1 MLRST
6 GKARGSVSL
15 LAALATWPVAAA
27 EDAGFVTAIADA
39 SAFSQAATSLD
50 ADEARL
56 FASGRAEF
64 HERWVAP
71 LSIGG
76 TWGRGPTFNAEA
88 CSDCHAG
95 NGAGRPPAHGDTP
108 PHSML
113 VRLSIPGASVEGGP
127 LPHPHYGDQLQDQ
140 GELGKVPAEGEFHID
155 WREHE
160 ETFDDGEVVRMRTP
174 ILRLGRLQFGSLE
187 RETLRSARIA
197 PPVFGLGLLEAVDDE
212 TLEALAAAQPAMGL
226 RGRINR
232 VWDIESR
239 THRSGRF
246 GWKAGQPTLRQQ
258 NAGAFHR
265 DIGVTTRMFPE
276 ENCPPVQRACR
287 LRPGT
292 EKPEQDEASLEALNF
307 YLRALAAPAARHRH
321 NSQAAAGQKIFTRL
335 ACDGCHVPQ
344 LRTGHSA
351 IWSALADQAVPAYTD
366 LMLHDMGEDLADG
379 RPEFAAGPRDW
390 RTAPLWGLG
399 LRKIVNGNFAML
411 HDGRART
418 YAEAILWHGGEAL
431 SARQAFMRLDR
442 EQRAALSAFLDAL

>member
-1 MLRST
+1 MTRDSLP
-6 GKARGSVSL
+6 L
-15 LAALATWPVAAA
+15 LAALAAWPLAAA
-27 EDAGFVTAIADA
+27 EDAGFVTTIADSA
-39 SAFSQAATSLD
+39 AFSQAAGSLN
-50 ADEARL
+50 ATEARQ

-95 NGAGRPPAHGDTP
+95 NGAGRPPAPGDTP

-113 VRLSIPGASVEGGP
+113 VRLSIPGLSVDGGP

-140 GELGKVPAEGEFHID
+140 GELGEVPEEGEFHVD

-160 ETFDDGEVVRMRTP
+160 ETLADGDVVQMRAP
-174 ILRLGRLQFGSLE
+174 ILRFSQLQFGPLGN
-187 RETLRSARIA
+187 ETLTSARIA

-212 TLEALAAAQPAMGL
+212 TLETLAAAQPAMGL

-239 THRSGRF
+239 TLRSGRF
-246 GWKAGQPTLRQQ
+246 GLKAGQPTLRQQ

-276 ENCPPVQRACR
+276 KNCPTVQRACR
-287 LRPGT
+287 LRPDT
-292 EKPEQDEASLEALNF
+292 DKPEQDEASLEALNF

-321 NSQAAAGQKIFTRL
+321 DSQAAAGQKIFSRL
-335 ACDGCHVPQ
+335 GCEGCHVPR

-351 IWSALADQAVPAYTD
+351 IWSALVDQAVPAYTD
-366 LMLHDMGEDLADG
+366 LLLHDMGEDLADG

-399 LRKIVNGNFAML
+399 LRKTVNGNFALL
-411 HDGRART
+411 HDGRAHT

-431 SARQAFMRLDR
+431 AAQQAFMRLDR
-442 EQRAALSAFLDAL
+442 GQRAALSAFLDAL